1 MKICNFRSSMAP
13 SLRRFV
19 ELRHSLGYGDKG
31 VRSLLAHFDR
41 YLVACGWQ
49 KSTLTRDLVQD
60 WASSDGPLQPRSRAQ
75 RLHAIRLFARFLSQ
89 THPDTY
95 VPGPAWEPRQQ
106 SMFRPHIY
114 TPAEIQALLTEASQL
129 TPAGSLRPRTYV
141 TLFGVLYC
149 TGLRISEAL
158 ALRLAD
164 VDCDD
169 GLLWVQESKF
179 HKSRALPLRSDAVAA
194 LRAYLSERGSFGHAQ
209 DPEAPLFLNQRGGP
223 YTHPLVCATFLA
235 IVRHLGLRGP
245 PGTRG
250 PRLHDLRHTFAVHR
264 LLDWYRDGGDVQ
276 ARLPL
281 LADYLGHVSL
291 VSTQVYLEITAEL
304 LGEAAQRFR
313 PPRLV
318 EPRQKGGFS

>member
-1 MKICNFRSSMAP
+1 MKVPNFQSSMAP
-13 SLRRFV
+13 SLRAFV
-19 ELRHSLGYGDKG
+19 KLRHSLGYGDRG

-41 YLVACGWQ
+41 YLLACGWET
-49 KSTLTRDLVQD
+49 SILTRELVQD
-60 WASSDGPLQPRSRAQ
+60 WASSGGPLQPKSRAQ
-75 RLHAIRLFARFLSQ
+75 RLHVMRLYGRFLSQ

-95 VPGPAWEPRQQ
+95 IPGPVWVPRQQ
-106 SMFRPHIY
+106 SIFRPHIY
-114 TPAEIQALLTEASQL
+114 TPAEIQALLREASQL

-158 ALRLAD
+158 ALRLMD

-169 GLLWVQESKF
+169 GLVWVQESKF
-179 HKSRALPLRSDAVAA
+179 HKSRVLPLRSDAVAE
-194 LRAYLSERGSFGHAQ
+194 LRLYLSERCSFGHAQ

-223 YTHPLVCATFLA
+223 CTHPLVCATFLA
-235 IVRHLGLRGP
+235 IVRSLGLRGP

-264 LLDWYRDGGDVQ
+264 LLDWYRDGGNVQ

-313 PPRLV
+313 PPTLV
-318 EPRQKGGFS
+318 EPVQHGGLS